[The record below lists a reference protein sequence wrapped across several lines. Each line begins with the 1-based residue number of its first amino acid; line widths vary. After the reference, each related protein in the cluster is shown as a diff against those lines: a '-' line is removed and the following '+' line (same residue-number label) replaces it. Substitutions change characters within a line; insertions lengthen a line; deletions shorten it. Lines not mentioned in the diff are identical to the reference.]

1 MNLQR
6 RNILRG
12 GLAAALTLPV
22 AGVQAVEYTKDLKW
36 DKTADVVVL
45 GYGGAGACA
54 AIEAHDAGAKV
65 LILEKL
71 AQGGGNTAVSSGGFM
86 IPKDAKDAYTYLNAT
101 YAFADSEKDE
111 ALLDVFC
118 KEIQGAKTFIEG
130 LKPDTKLMIYGH
142 AGFAS
147 LPGADTVDKWRI
159 RGKKRGGDMLFDQYR
174 YAVEEVR
181 KIEVML
187 ETPALELIRR
197 NGEVVGV
204 VAQHAGKRINIRAN
218 RAVVVT
224 TGGYEFDAQSLRTYA
239 LGTEIQG
246 LGSPGNTGDGLR
258 MTQTMG
264 ARLWHMTAYSCP
276 VGMKVPGLKT
286 AIQLN
291 ILAPSHI
298 WVDQDGKRFV
308 NEKGLDNHT
317 CLYAVNQMD
326 PIKHRYP
333 RIPCWL
339 IMDEK
344 ARKAGPICGGATSGY
359 ALNRENYKWSKD
371 NSAEIKSGILI
382 QAATIR
388 ELAEKI
394 KVPADTLEATVNRW
408 NTDIKNG
415 KDTEFGRILKR
426 DPKGK
431 TAFAGREAPIVSEPL
446 GDGPYYAVALYPT
459 HPGRSEEERQGS
471 GDGSAGQADSAPL
484 RRGRTRLH
492 VGQHLPGR
500 DEQRRMHRLRPY
512 RRPRSRQGKA
522 LGLKRQILSPLVMA
536 GLPLFR
542 GKPRFFF
549 FPHCFP
555 SSTGIPLPAFG
566 HFFFPSPSPASPEAG
581 RQ

>member
-239 LGTEIQG
+239 LGTEIQA
-246 LGSPGNTGDGLR
+246 S
-258 MTQTMG
+258 
-264 ARLWHMTAYSCP
+264 
-276 VGMKVPGLKT
+276 
-286 AIQLN
+286 
-291 ILAPSHI
+291 APR
-298 WVDQDGKRFV
+298 VTRV
-308 NEKGLDNHT
+308 
-317 CLYAVNQMD
+317 
-326 PIKHRYP
+326 
-333 RIPCWL
+333 
-339 IMDEK
+339 
-344 ARKAGPICGGATSGY
+344 
-359 ALNRENYKWSKD
+359 
-371 NSAEIKSGILI
+371 
-382 QAATIR
+382 
-388 ELAEKI
+388 
-394 KVPADTLEATVNRW
+394 
-408 NTDIKNG
+408 
-415 KDTEFGRILKR
+415 
-426 DPKGK
+426 
-431 TAFAGREAPIVSEPL
+431 TAFA
-446 GDGPYYAVALYPT
+446 
-459 HPGRSEEERQGS
+459 
-471 GDGSAGQADSAPL
+471 
-484 RRGRTRLH
+484 
-492 VGQHLPGR
+492 
-500 DEQRRMHRLRPY
+500 
-512 RRPRSRQGKA
+512 
-522 LGLKRQILSPLVMA
+522 
-536 GLPLFR
+536 
-542 GKPRFFF
+542 
-549 FPHCFP
+549 
-555 SSTGIPLPAFG
+555 
-566 HFFFPSPSPASPEAG
+566 
-581 RQ
+581 

>member
-1 MNLQR
+1 MNMQR

-12 GLAAALTLPV
+12 SVAAALAAPI
-22 AGVQAVEYTKDLKW
+22 AGLKAVELTKDMTF
-36 DKTADVVVL
+36 DKEADIVIL

-86 IPKDAKDAYTYLNAT
+86 VPQDKSEAYKYLNAT
-101 YAFADSEKDE
+101 YAFSDSEKDE
-111 ALLDVFC
+111 ELL
-118 KEIQGAKTFIEG
+118 KTFCDEIMGVKDFITG
-130 LKPDTKLMIYGH
+130 LKPDTKLMVYGH
-142 AGFAS
+142 AGFKT
-147 LPGADTVDKWRI
+147 LPGSDTIDKYRI
-159 RGKKRGGDMLFDQYR
+159 RGKKRGGDMLFDTYR
-174 YAVEEVR
+174 YAVEEQR
-181 KIEVML
+181 KIEVMY

-197 NGEVVGV
+197 GEEVVGV
-204 VAQHAGKRINIRAN
+204 VAVRAGKKINIKAK
-218 RAVVVT
+218 RAVVCT
-224 TGGYEFDAQSLRTYA
+224 TGGYEFDPQSLRTFA
-239 LGTEIQG
+239 LGKDILG

-258 MTQTMG
+258 MAQSVG

-276 VGMKVPGLKT
+276 VGMKVPGLK
-286 AIQLN
+286 AAVQLN

-344 ARKAGPICGGATSGY
+344 ARKAGPISGGATSGY
-359 ALNRENYKWSKD
+359 ALNRENYKWSSD
-371 NSAEIKSGILI
+371 NSAEIASGVII
-382 QAATIR
+382 QAASIR

-394 KVPADTLEATVNRW
+394 KVPADALEATVNRW
-408 NTDIKNG
+408 NTDIKAG

-459 HPGRSEEERQGS
+459 MLNTQG
-471 GDGSAGQADSAPL
+471 GPKKNVKGQVMDPL
-484 RRGRTRLH
+484 
-492 VGQHLPGR
+492 
-500 DEQRRMHRLRPY
+500 DRP
-512 RRPRSRQGKA
+512 
-522 LGLKRQILSPLVMA
+522 I
-536 GLPLFR
+536 
-542 GKPRFFF
+542 PRFYAAGELGSMWGSIYQGATNNAE
-549 FPHCFP
+549 C
-555 SSTGIPLPAFG
+555 IVFG
-566 HFFFPSPSPASPEAG
+566 RIAG
-581 RQ
+581 REAAKEKPWG

>member
-1 MNLQR
+1 MNFQR

-12 GLAAALTLPV
+12 GLAAAMALPV
-22 AGVQAVEYTKDLKW
+22 AGVRAVELTKDTKW
-36 DKTADVVVL
+36 DKEADVVIL

-71 AQGGGNTAVSSGGFM
+71 PEGGGNTAVSSGGFM
-86 IPKDAKDAYTYLNAT
+86 VPKNTEDAYRYLNAT

-111 ALLDVFC
+111 ELLRVFC
-118 KEIQGAKTFIEG
+118 QEIVGAKAFIEG

-142 AGFAS
+142 AGFSS
-147 LPGADTVDKWRI
+147 LPGADTIDKWRI

-204 VAQHAGKRINIRAN
+204 MAMHAGKKINIRAN

-224 TGGYEFDAQSLRTYA
+224 TGGYEFDPESLRTYA
-239 LGTEIQG
+239 LGTNIQG

-276 VGMKVPGLKT
+276 VGMKVPGLR
-286 AIQLN
+286 AAVQLN

-359 ALNRENYKWSKD
+359 ALNREHYKWSND
-371 NSAEIKSGILI
+371 NSAEIQSGIII

-394 KVPADTLEATVNRW
+394 KVPADTLEATVERW
-408 NTDIKNG
+408 NTDIRNG

-431 TAFAGREAPIVSEPL
+431 TTFAGREVPIVSEPL
-446 GDGPYYAVALYPT
+446 GEGPYYAVALYPT
-459 HPGRSEEERQGS
+459 MLNTQGGPKKNVKGQVMDPQNQPIPRLYAAGELGSMWGNIYQGATNNAECIVFGR
-471 GDGSAGQADSAPL
+471 
-484 RRGRTRLH
+484 
-492 VGQHLPGR
+492 
-500 DEQRRMHRLRPY
+500 
-512 RRPRSRQGKA
+512 
-522 LGLKRQILSPLVMA
+522 I
-536 GLPLFR
+536 
-542 GKPRFFF
+542 
-549 FPHCFP
+549 
-555 SSTGIPLPAFG
+555 
-566 HFFFPSPSPASPEAG
+566 AG
-581 RQ
+581 REAAKEKAWA

>member
-12 GLAAALTLPV
+12 GLTAALTLPV

-459 HPGRSEEERQGS
+459 MLNTQGGPKKNVKGQVMDPQDKPIPRLYAAGELGSMWGNIYQGATNNAECIVFGR
-471 GDGSAGQADSAPL
+471 
-484 RRGRTRLH
+484 
-492 VGQHLPGR
+492 
-500 DEQRRMHRLRPY
+500 
-512 RRPRSRQGKA
+512 
-522 LGLKRQILSPLVMA
+522 I
-536 GLPLFR
+536 
-542 GKPRFFF
+542 
-549 FPHCFP
+549 
-555 SSTGIPLPAFG
+555 
-566 HFFFPSPSPASPEAG
+566 AG
-581 RQ
+581 REAAKEKPWA

>member
-1 MNLQR
+1 MSKTDLSR
-6 RNILRG
+6 RHFLG
-12 GLAAALTLPV
+12 AAVSTAAAAAALPGLAHARTQTALP
-22 AGVQAVEYTKDLKW
+22 EKW
-36 DKTADVVVL
+36 DMETDVVVL
-45 GYGGAGACA
+45 GCGGAGMMAACQ
-54 AIEAHDAGAKV
+54 AHDAGAKV

-394 KVPADTLEATVNRW
+394 KVPAD
-408 NTDIKNG
+408 IKNG

-446 GDGPYYAVALYPT
+446 GEGPYYAVALYPT
-459 HPGRSEEERQGS
+459 MLNTQGGPKKNVKGQVMDPQDKPIPRLYAAGELGSMWGNIYQGATNNAECIVFGR
-471 GDGSAGQADSAPL
+471 
-484 RRGRTRLH
+484 
-492 VGQHLPGR
+492 
-500 DEQRRMHRLRPY
+500 
-512 RRPRSRQGKA
+512 
-522 LGLKRQILSPLVMA
+522 I
-536 GLPLFR
+536 
-542 GKPRFFF
+542 
-549 FPHCFP
+549 
-555 SSTGIPLPAFG
+555 
-566 HFFFPSPSPASPEAG
+566 AG
-581 RQ
+581 REAAKEKPWA

>member
-22 AGVQAVEYTKDLKW
+22 AGVQAVEYTKDIKW

-408 NTDIKNG
+408 NTDLKLPCL
-415 KDTEFGRILKR
+415 KTE
-426 DPKGK
+426 
-431 TAFAGREAPIVSEPL
+431 
-446 GDGPYYAVALYPT
+446 
-459 HPGRSEEERQGS
+459 
-471 GDGSAGQADSAPL
+471 DSP
-484 RRGRTRLH
+484 
-492 VGQHLPGR
+492 
-500 DEQRRMHRLRPY
+500 
-512 RRPRSRQGKA
+512 
-522 LGLKRQILSPLVMA
+522 
-536 GLPLFR
+536 
-542 GKPRFFF
+542 
-549 FPHCFP
+549 
-555 SSTGIPLPAFG
+555 
-566 HFFFPSPSPASPEAG
+566 
-581 RQ
+581 

>member
-204 VAQHAGKRINIRAN
+204 VAQHAGKRINIRA
-218 RAVVVT
+218 
-224 TGGYEFDAQSLRTYA
+224 
-239 LGTEIQG
+239 
-246 LGSPGNTGDGLR
+246 
-258 MTQTMG
+258 
-264 ARLWHMTAYSCP
+264 WHMTASSCP

-459 HPGRSEEERQGS
+459 MLNTQGGPKKNVKGQVMDPQDKPIPRLYAAGELGSMWGNIYQGATNNAECIVFGR
-471 GDGSAGQADSAPL
+471 
-484 RRGRTRLH
+484 
-492 VGQHLPGR
+492 
-500 DEQRRMHRLRPY
+500 
-512 RRPRSRQGKA
+512 
-522 LGLKRQILSPLVMA
+522 I
-536 GLPLFR
+536 
-542 GKPRFFF
+542 
-549 FPHCFP
+549 
-555 SSTGIPLPAFG
+555 
-566 HFFFPSPSPASPEAG
+566 AG
-581 RQ
+581 REAAKEKPWA